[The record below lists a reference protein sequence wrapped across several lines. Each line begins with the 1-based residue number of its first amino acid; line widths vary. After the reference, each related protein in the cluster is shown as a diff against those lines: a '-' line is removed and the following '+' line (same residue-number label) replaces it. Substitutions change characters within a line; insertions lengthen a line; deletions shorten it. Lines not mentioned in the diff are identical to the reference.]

1 MTMQLPLIGKVQSSN
16 PWLWGL
22 LAVGLIGTGTTAAL
36 VARQNARIPDVARL
50 TVPVESQVLTVR
62 ITANGR
68 VQPVQTVNIS
78 PKATG
83 ILRELLVE
91 QGDRVRAGQII
102 ARMENEDVAAR
113 MMQARAQVAEA
124 QARLAAVRSGNR
136 PEEIAQRRAEV
147 ERAQAQVRDAETRVQ
162 LANQRLERN
171 RMLASQGA
179 ISRDAL
185 DEVIREA
192 NSARANL
199 EQAQASLRAAEQS
212 LNLSRNGS
220 RAEDI
225 AQAEAQLASALGN
238 LRSIEVQQEDT
249 VLRAPFDGIVT
260 QKYATEGAFVTP
272 TTSASDATSA
282 TSTAIVAIASGLEIL
297 AEVPEVDIGQIRPG
311 QAVEIRADALPNQVF
326 TGEVRLVAP
335 EAVVRQNVTS
345 FQVRIRLLTGQNK
358 LLSGMNV
365 DLDFLGDRLNNAIVV
380 PTVAIVTK
388 DGENGVLVP
397 GERNKPEFRPVTLG
411 TAVGNQT
418 QILDGIEP
426 GDRVFIDLPP
436 QYAREWMQ
444 PQ

>member
-1 MTMQLPLIGKVQSSN
+1 MQLPLIGKVRPSN

-22 LAVGLIGTGTTAAL
+22 VAVGLIGTGTTAAL
-36 VARQNARIPDVARL
+36 VARQNAAIPNVATL
-50 TVPVESQVLTVR
+50 TVPVESQALTVR
-62 ITANGR
+62 ITANGK

-91 QGDRVRAGQII
+91 QGDRVREGQII
-102 ARMENEDVAAR
+102 ARMESEDVAAR

-124 QARLAAVRSGNR
+124 QARLAEVRSGSR
-136 PEEIAQRRAEV
+136 PEEIAQRQAEV
-147 ERAQAQVRDAETRVQ
+147 ERARAQVRDAETRVQ

-171 RMLASQGA
+171 RSLASQGA

-185 DEVIREA
+185 DEVVREA

-199 EQAQASLRAAEQS
+199 EQTQASLRAAEQS

-238 LRSIEVQQEDT
+238 LRSVEVQQEDT

-297 AEVPEVDIGQIRPG
+297 ADVPEVDIGQIRPG
-311 QAVEIRADALPNQVF
+311 QTVEIRADALPNQVF

-345 FQVRIRLLTGQNK
+345 FQVRIRLLTGQDR

-365 DLDFLGDRLNNAIVV
+365 DLDFLGDRLDSAVVV

-388 DGENGVLVP
+388 DGQNGVLVP
-397 GERNKPEFRPVTLG
+397 GERNRPEFRPVTLG

>member
-1 MTMQLPLIGKVQSSN
+1 AFRTTSGC
-16 PWLWGL
+16 
-22 LAVGLIGTGTTAAL
+22 TGTTAAL
-36 VARQNARIPDVARL
+36 VARQNAAIPDVATM
-50 TVPVESQVLTVR
+50 TVPVESQALTVR

-91 QGDRVRAGQII
+91 QGDRVREGQII
-102 ARMENEDVAAR
+102 ARMESEDVSAR

-124 QARLAAVRSGNR
+124 QARLAAVRSGSR
-136 PEEIAQRRAEV
+136 PEEIAQRQAEV
-147 ERAQAQVRDAETRVQ
+147 ERARAQVRDAETRVR

-171 RMLASQGA
+171 RLLASQGA

-185 DEVIREA
+185 DEVTREA

-238 LRSIEVQQEDT
+238 LRSVEVQQDDT
-249 VLRAPFDGIVT
+249 VLRAPFDGIIT

-326 TGEVRLVAP
+326 TGKVRLVAP

-345 FQVRIRLLTGQNK
+345 FQVRISLLTGQDR

-365 DLDFLGDRLNNAIVV
+365 DLDFLGDRLDNAIVV

-388 DGENGVLVP
+388 DGQNGVLVP